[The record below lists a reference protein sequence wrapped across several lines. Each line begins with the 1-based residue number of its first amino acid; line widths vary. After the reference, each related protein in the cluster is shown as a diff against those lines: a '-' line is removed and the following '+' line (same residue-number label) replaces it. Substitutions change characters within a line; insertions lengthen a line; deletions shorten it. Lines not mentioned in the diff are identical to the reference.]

1 MEKEGYYTA
10 LLQKKLDYIEK
21 IVSEKSL
28 DTLSAW
34 MDMYDEA
41 RFVASMYSDEEELK
55 AEHAEAKK
63 KFLQMADKCK
73 NTQTI

>member
-1 MEKEGYYTA
+1 M
-10 LLQKKLDYIEK
+10 
-21 IVSEKSL
+21 

-41 RFVASMYSDEEELK
+41 RFVASMDSDEEELK

-63 KFLQMADKCK
+63 KFLQIGEKC
-73 NTQTI
+73 